1 MAMCSQGGSSSR
13 RQRGPMT
20 DGSGLKPLGLQ
31 SSFKPLPESSISS
44 AFELFNKFNTAFVAF
59 DLDGDGTITASELA
73 TATRSLGQQVSDDE
87 MANLISQFDL
97 NDNGAID
104 FDEFCELMTR
114 QAGGGPIEAV
124 REAARQVV
132 EAEVEALASPPPP
145 SQQRQA
151 PRRGLERRWW
161 GGESTGGPALHTA

>member
-1 MAMCSQGGSSSR
+1 
-13 RQRGPMT
+13 
-20 DGSGLKPLGLQ
+20 
-31 SSFKPLPESSISS
+31 
-44 AFELFNKFNTAFVAF
+44 
-59 DLDGDGTITASELA
+59 
-73 TATRSLGQQVSDDE
+73 

-132 EAEVEALASPPPP
+132 EAEVGAPASPPPP
-145 SQQRQA
+145 TQQRQA

>member
-1 MAMCSQGGSSSR
+1 
-13 RQRGPMT
+13 
-20 DGSGLKPLGLQ
+20 
-31 SSFKPLPESSISS
+31 
-44 AFELFNKFNTAFVAF
+44 
-59 DLDGDGTITASELA
+59 
-73 TATRSLGQQVSDDE
+73 

-114 QAGGGPIEAV
+114 PAGGGPIEAV

-132 EAEVEALASPPPP
+132 EAEVGALASPPPP
-145 SQQRQA
+145 TQQRQA

-161 GGESTGGPALHTA
+161 GGESTGEPALHTA